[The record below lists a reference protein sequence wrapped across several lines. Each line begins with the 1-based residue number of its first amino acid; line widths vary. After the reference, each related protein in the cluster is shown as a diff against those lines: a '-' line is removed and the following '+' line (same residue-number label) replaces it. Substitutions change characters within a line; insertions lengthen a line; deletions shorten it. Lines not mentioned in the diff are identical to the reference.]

1 MVKSD
6 TIAAV
11 STPRG
16 KGGVALLRVS
26 GSNAVQIAGRVFE
39 PKNGKPL
46 AEMPARTAVYGTIYI
61 KEANGTRTPVDDAL
75 ATVFR
80 APASFT
86 GEDTVEICCHG
97 GVLLT
102 ETVLTALLAAGA
114 SPAGAGEFTK
124 RAFLNGKIGLSSA
137 EALANLL
144 EAQNRQQ
151 LLLAHSGMGGKTEGK
166 SAEIYEE
173 LKRILASVYVVID
186 YPDEDLADMSRE
198 EMIAGFSECLV
209 KLKALAETY
218 RTGHAV
224 AEGIATVICGR
235 PNVGKSSVY
244 NALVGR
250 DAAIVT
256 DIEGTTRDLLT
267 ETAALG
273 RVTLR
278 LTDTAG
284 LRETEDAVE
293 KIGVER
299 AKKALS
305 EAELIL
311 AVVDGSAALTAED
324 RAILAEAKAT
334 GKPVVVLLNKAD
346 LGECPTTLAECR
358 AAFANAILL
367 SAKTGQGF
375 GELSQTVETLFTD
388 GSLDFESDAILTN
401 ARQQAAVLRAIEDVE
416 RAEKA
421 LAEGLPIDLCCNDAE
436 AAMGSLAELDGR
448 AVSED
453 LVSEIFSHFCIG
465 K

>member
-1 MVKSD
+1 MKTD

-26 GSNAVQIAGRVFE
+26 GSEAIAIAGHVFE
-39 PKNGKPL
+39 PKNGKRL
-46 AEMPARTAVYGTIYI
+46 CDFPARTAVYGTIYI
-61 KEANGTRTPVDDAL
+61 KEANGSRVAVDDAL

-97 GVLLT
+97 GILLT
-102 ETVLTALLAAGA
+102 ETVLTALFAAGA
-114 SPAGAGEFTK
+114 VPAGAGEFTK

-137 EALANLL
+137 EALADLL

-151 LLLAHSGMGGKTEGK
+151 LLLAHSGMGGKTEEK
-166 SAEIYEE
+166 SAEIYAE
-173 LKRILASVYVVID
+173 LRRILASVYVVID

-198 EMIAGFSECLV
+198 EMIAALSECLA
-209 KLKALAETY
+209 KLQKLAETY

-224 AEGIATVICGR
+224 AEGIATVICGK

-250 DAAIVT
+250 EAAIVT

-267 ETAALG
+267 ETATLG

-284 LRETEDAVE
+284 LRETGDTVE

-299 AKKALS
+299 AKKAIA

-311 AVVDGSAALTAED
+311 AVVDAGSKLTAED
-324 RAILAEAKAT
+324 FDILKAVQME
-334 GKPVVVLLNKAD
+334 GKPVIVLLNKTDTNVEPATV
-346 LGECPTTLAECR
+346 EICKSKFEKIV
-358 AAFANAILL
+358 FL
-367 SAKTGQGF
+367 SAKTGAGF
-375 GELSQTVETLFTD
+375 GDLSATVEKLFTD
-388 GSLDFESDAILTN
+388 GTLDLSQDAILTN
-401 ARQQAAVLRAIEDVE
+401 ARQQAAVLRAIEDIE
-416 RAEKA
+416 RAKNA
-421 LAEGLPIDLCCNDAE
+421 LCDGMPIDLCCNDAE
-436 AAMGSLAELDGR
+436 SAMGALAELDGR

-453 LVSEIFSHFCIG
+453 LVSEIFSHFCVG

>member
-1 MVKSD
+1 MTTN

-26 GSNAVQIAGRVFE
+26 GTDAVQIAGRVFE
-39 PKNGKPL
+39 PKSGKKL
-46 AEMPARTAVYGTIYI
+46 ADIPARTAVYGTIYLT
-61 KEANGTRTPVDDAL
+61 EADGTKTAIDDAL
-75 ATVFR
+75 ATVFY

-86 GEDTVEICCHG
+86 GEDTVELCCHG
-97 GVLLT
+97 GILLT

-114 SPAGAGEFTK
+114 VPAGAGEFTK

-137 EALANLL
+137 EALAELL

-151 LLLAHSGMGGKTEGK
+151 LLLAHSGMKGKTEQK
-166 SAEIYEE
+166 SAEIYQE
-173 LKRILASVYVVID
+173 LKRILASIYAVID

-198 EMIAGFSECLV
+198 EMVAAFSACLE
-209 KLKALAETY
+209 KLKKLAETY

-224 AEGIATVICGR
+224 AEGISTVICGK

-244 NALVGR
+244 NLLVGR
-250 DAAIVT
+250 EAAIVT
-256 DIEGTTRDLLT
+256 DVEGTTRDLLT

-284 LRETEDAVE
+284 LHETGDTVE

-299 AKKALS
+299 ARNAI
-305 EAELIL
+305 EQAELVL
-311 AVVDGSAALTAED
+311 AVFDGAQPISKDDKTVLEQAT
-324 RAILAEAKAT
+324 AT
-334 GKPVVVLLNKAD
+334 GRTTVVLLNKAD
-346 LGECPTTLAECR
+346 LPLCPETERFCR
-358 AAFANAILL
+358 SICKYVLPV
-367 SAKTGQGF
+367 SAKTGAGF
-375 GELSQTVETLFTD
+375 DRLSRLVDDLFTD
-388 GSLDFESDAILTN
+388 GTLDFAEDAILTN
-401 ARQQAAVLRAIEDVE
+401 ARQQAAVLRAVADVD
-416 RAEKA
+416 RAAKA
-421 LAEGLPIDLCCNDAE
+421 LLEGQPIDLCCNDAE
-436 AAMGSLAELDGR
+436 SAMGALAELDGR

-453 LVSEIFSHFCIG
+453 LVSEIFSHFCVG

>member
-1 MVKSD
+1 MKND

-26 GSNAVQIAGRVFE
+26 GSRAIEIAGEVFA
-39 PKNGKPL
+39 PKNGKSLSESPS
-46 AEMPARTAVYGTIYI
+46 RTAVYGTVYI
-61 KEANGTRTPVDDAL
+61 KEENGKRTPVDDAL

-80 APASFT
+80 APSSFT

-97 GVLLT
+97 GILLT
-102 ETVLTALLAAGA
+102 ETVLTALFAAGA
-114 SPAGAGEFTK
+114 EPAGAGEFTK

-137 EALANLL
+137 EALADLL

-151 LLLAHSGMGGKTEGK
+151 LLLAHSGMGGKTEEK
-166 SAEIYEE
+166 SAEIYTE
-173 LKRILASVYVVID
+173 LRRILASVYAVID

-198 EMIAGFSECLV
+198 EMIAAFSECLA
-209 KLKALAETY
+209 KLKKLAETY

-224 AEGIATVICGR
+224 AEGIATVICGK
-235 PNVGKSSVY
+235 PNVGKSSIY
-244 NALVGR
+244 NTLVGR

-256 DIEGTTRDLLT
+256 DLEGTTRDLLS
-267 ETAALG
+267 ETVGLG
-273 RVTLR
+273 RVTLH

-284 LRETEDAVE
+284 LRETSDTVE

-311 AVVDGSAALTAED
+311 AVVDVGAELTAED
-324 RAILAEAKAT
+324 YDILKQVQNS
-334 GKPVVVLLNKAD
+334 GKTVIILLNKTD
-346 LGECPTTLAECR
+346 LRIVSATVKFCKSITENVVFLSCKTGGG
-358 AAFANAILL
+358 FAGL
-367 SAKTGQGF
+367 SA
-375 GELSQTVETLFTD
+375 TVDRLFTD
-388 GSLDFESDAILTN
+388 GALNPENDAVLTN
-401 ARQQAAVLRAIEDVE
+401 ARQHAAVLRAVEDVE
-416 RAEKA
+416 RAKNA

-436 AAMGSLAELDGR
+436 AAMGALAELDGR

-453 LVSEIFSHFCIG
+453 LVSEIFSHFCVG

>member
-1 MVKSD
+1 MKND

-26 GSNAVQIAGRVFE
+26 GSEAVQIAGRVFK
-39 PKNGKPL
+39 PKNGKQL
-46 AEMPARTAVYGTIYI
+46 SEIPARTAVYGTIYI
-61 KEANGTRTPVDDAL
+61 KEANGTLTPVDDAL

-137 EALANLL
+137 EALADLL

-151 LLLAHSGMGGKTEGK
+151 LLLAHSGMGGKTEKK
-166 SAEIYEE
+166 SAEIYAE
-173 LKRILASVYVVID
+173 LRRILASVYVVID

-198 EMIAGFSECLV
+198 EMIAGFSECLA

-235 PNVGKSSVY
+235 PNVGKSSLY

-250 DAAIVT
+250 EAAIVT

-267 ETAALG
+267 ETVSLG
-273 RVTLR
+273 TVTLR

-284 LRETEDAVE
+284 LRETANVVE

-299 AKKALS
+299 AKKAM
-305 EAELIL
+305 EAAELIL
-311 AVVDGSAALTAED
+311 AVLDANAAITNED
-324 RAILAEAKAT
+324 RAILEEAKGV
-334 GKPVVVLLNKAD
+334 GKPVVILLNKTD
-346 LGECPTTLAECR
+346 LGVCAATLAECKSSCQ
-358 AAFANAILL
+358 NVVLL
-367 SAKTGQGF
+367 SAKTGEGF
-375 GELSQTVETLFTD
+375 KELSEIVEQLFTD
-388 GSLDFESDAILTN
+388 DSLSLENDAILTN

-421 LAEGLPIDLCCNDAE
+421 LADGLPIDLCCNDAE
-436 AAMGSLAELDGR
+436 AAMASLAELDGR

-453 LVSEIFSHFCIG
+453 LVSEIFSHFCVG